1 MNYYNEIDPFAAQWL
16 RELIKENLIPYG
28 DVDERSIEDVTPNE
42 LKSYTQCHF
51 FAGIGGWSLALRYAG
66 WPEDRPVWTGSAPC
80 QPFSTAGQGAGFN
93 DERHLW
99 PAFFW
104 LIRQC
109 QPPTIFGEQV
119 SGKLG
124 FEWWDLV
131 AYDLESQGY
140 AATAFD
146 LPAAAVGTP
155 HKRQRLYWLAHS
167 IQGEFRSRE
176 ISRHG
181 ETENQN
187 GNTTEQLTGSCF
199 PCDNLGNPQVDR
211 LQRIG
216 SKGKQI
222 TKSSSRSGVF
232 DGACDGTC
240 ALVDPHKN
248 KYQKSRGGNG
258 QKDSLQGERREKV
271 RSGQSGRTGRIQFDG
286 GWHWHECT
294 DGRFRPVPTEPGLF
308 PLAYGVPSRVGQ
320 LRGYGNAI
328 VPQVGAE
335 FIRAYIEANP

>member
-1 MNYYNEIDPFAAQWL
+1 MTEKAYYNEHDPFAAQWL
-16 RELIKENLIPYG
+16 RELIKAGHIAPG

-119 SGKLG
+119 GGKLG

-131 AYDLESQGY
+131 ADDLESQGY

-155 HKRQRLYWLAHS
+155 HKRQRLYWVAHS
-167 IQGEFRSRE
+167 ERNGRGRGS
-176 ISRHG
+176 
-181 ETENQN
+181 N
-187 GNTTEQLTGSCF
+187 GNTAGKNGSLQTERLRTPGG
-199 PCDNLGNPQVDR
+199 NLANTHEDR
-211 LQRIG
+211 RIG
-216 SKGKQI
+216 QGAFRANEEGRKQGPQQNGI
-222 TKSSSRSGVF
+222 VHYGLERSGF
-232 DGACDGTC
+232 NDGW
-240 ALVDPHKN
+240 
-248 KYQKSRGGNG
+248 Y
-258 QKDSLQGERREKV
+258 
-271 RSGQSGRTGRIQFDG
+271 
-286 GWHWHECT
+286 WHECT
-294 DGRFRPVPTEPGLF
+294 DGKFRPVPAEPSLF

-328 VPQVGAE
+328 VPQVGAAFVQAFME
-335 FIRAYIEANP
+335 VCDAQ